1 MDKIAKIT
9 KISKNYAHALI
20 DLGHDKTPDFEK
32 ISEDLNT
39 IKSTLTS
46 ELFDILTSPSVAV
59 DKKVLVFE
67 DIFSGKINE
76 NILKFFTIIIK
87 KSRFNEFENII
98 NAYFDELDLIN
109 NIKSVE
115 ITSAIELDEDE
126 KSVITEKLQN
136 KLHKNIKPLWRISD
150 TVVAGLVIK
159 IDDDVIDLSVNTK
172 LKSLSK
178 NIR

>member
-1 MDKIAKIT
+1 MDKITKIT

-20 DLGHDKTPDFEK
+20 DLGYAKTPDFEK
-32 ISEDLNT
+32 ISEDLNIVKSSMTPELYDVLVSPT
-39 IKSTLTS
+39 IA
-46 ELFDILTSPSVAV
+46 D
-59 DKKVLVFE
+59 DKKVLVFS
-67 DIFSGKINE
+67 DVFSGKIDE

-109 NIKSVE
+109 NIKNVE
-115 ITSAIELDEDE
+115 ITSAVELEE
-126 KSVITEKLQN
+126 SQKSEIVEKLQN
-136 KLHKNIKPLWRISD
+136 KIKKNVKPLWNVNESII
-150 TVVAGLVIK
+150 AGLVIK
-159 IDDDVIDLSVNTK
+159 IDDDVIDLSVDTK